1 MRLGNKVALISGGA
15 RGQGAAEARLFAKE
29 GSKVVIGDIL
39 EDEGRQVEAE
49 INELG
54 GECVFVNLNVTSADA
69 WRNAVDTAVN
79 RFGKLDILV
88 NNAGIFKLATVE
100 ETSAELWDE
109 IMDINAK
116 GVFLGTKCA
125 IPEMRKAGGGSII
138 NISSVAG
145 LIGSYNAA
153 AYGASKGAVRLFT
166 KATAIQYAK
175 EGIRA
180 NSIHPGV
187 IETPMTE
194 SNLLGDEEARRFSIA
209 RHPLGRVGQPEDVAY
224 GALFLAS
231 DESSFMTGSE
241 LVIDGGLTA
250 R

>member
-1 MRLGNKVALISGGA
+1 MRLENKVALISGGA
-15 RGQGAAEARLFAKE
+15 RGQGAAEARLFASE
-29 GSKVVIGDIL
+29 GARVVIGDIL
-39 EDEGRQVEAE
+39 DDEGRQVEAE
-49 INELG
+49 INEVG
-54 GECVFVNLNVTSADA
+54 GECIFVHLDVTSEDD
-69 WRNAVDTAVN
+69 WQTAVN
-79 RFGKLDILV
+79 MAVDRFGKLDVLV
-88 NNAGIFKLATVE
+88 NNAGIFKLGNVE
-100 ETSAELWDE
+100 ETSPDLWDE

-145 LIGSYNAA
+145 LIGTQYSA

-166 KATAIQYAK
+166 KSAAIQYAR
-175 EGIRA
+175 EGIRV

-187 IETPMTE
+187 IETDMTAP
-194 SNLLGDEEARRFSIA
+194 NLLGNQEARQHSVS
-209 RHPLGRVGQPEDVAY
+209 RHPLGRLGQPEDIAF

-250 R
+250 Q

>member
-1 MRLGNKVALISGGA
+1 MRLEYKVALISGGA
-15 RGQGAAEARLFAKE
+15 RGQGAAEARLFARE

-54 GECVFVNLNVTSADA
+54 GECIFVNLDVTSADA
-69 WRNAVDTAVN
+69 WQNAVDTAVN
-79 RFGKLDILV
+79 RFGKLDVLV

-145 LIGSYNAA
+145 LIGSSNSA

-194 SNLLGDEEARRFSIA
+194 SNLLGDEEARRVSIA

-250 R
+250 Q